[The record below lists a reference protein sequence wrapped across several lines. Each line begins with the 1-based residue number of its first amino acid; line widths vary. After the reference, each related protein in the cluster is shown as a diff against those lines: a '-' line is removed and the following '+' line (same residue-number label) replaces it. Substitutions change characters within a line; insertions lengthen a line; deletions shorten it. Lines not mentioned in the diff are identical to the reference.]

1 MDQLIIPKFVFFF
14 ILITHLIDIVL
25 LLLGEI
31 LSWSHMGVKGLI
43 NFMNSHLA
51 SSVYQ
56 SAFREHKNFINH
68 K

>member
-1 MDQLIIPKFVFFF
+1 MDQLIIPKFIFFF
-14 ILITHLIDIVL
+14 ILITYLIDIVL

-31 LSWSHMGVKGLI
+31 LSWSHMGVKALI

>member
-14 ILITHLIDIVL
+14 ILITYRTDIVL

-31 LSWSHMGVKGLI
+31 LSWSHMGVKALI

-56 SAFREHKNFINH
+56 SAF
-68 K
+68 

>member
-1 MDQLIIPKFVFFF
+1 MDQLIIPKFIFFF
-14 ILITHLIDIVL
+14 ILITHIVL

-56 SAFREHKNFINH
+56 SAFQEHKNFINH